1 MSNNSKIAIFLL
13 RVSLGFMFFSAGL
26 SKILGQDWSA
36 AGYLAKAKTLPGL
49 YQWLSSPSNIGW
61 VNLLNEWGLV
71 LIGLG
76 LIAGFLT
83 KWASIFGAL
92 MMFLYYL
99 PVLQFPYA
107 DKNYL
112 VDQHIIYI
120 LLFFLFIAM
129 DAGKI
134 WGLDGLRKK

>member
-1 MSNNSKIAIFLL
+1 MNAKAKIIVFLL
-13 RVSLGFMFFSAGL
+13 RASLGFMFFSAGL
-26 SKILGQDWSA
+26 SKILSQNWSA
-36 AGYLAKAKTLPGL
+36 AGYLEKAKTFPDF
-49 YQWLSSPSNIGW
+49 YQWLASPSNIGW
-61 VNLLNEWGLV
+61 INFLNEWGLV

-76 LIAGFLT
+76 LIFGLLA

-92 MMFLYYL
+92 LMFIYYL

-112 VDQHIIYI
+112 VDQHVIYI
-120 LLFFLFIAM
+120 LVFLLFIAL